1 MAPPPAARRLSP
13 RRRAR
18 AAGLGLCSCLCAAA
32 PAGAACPPPGETLQS
47 MQALR
52 QARWQRPD
60 LVAEAPR
67 QALALALLD
76 CLAEPDPLWRDEL
89 AFEALQAW
97 MRAGRIDTTTLH
109 SLRQRLLATLA
120 AAPDAAGFV
129 QPFAA
134 LVLAEVARVDRL
146 QPWMS
151 TEERQALVDGAT
163 RYLAGLRDHRGFDE
177 REGWRHGVAHGAD
190 LLLQLSLNP
199 QLQRAQAQALL
210 AAIATQVMPPGDVAY
225 RYGEPARLA
234 APVFYLARRELLAA
248 EDWQR
253 WLVSITARLDKNP
266 AARRTQ
272 AGLAQRHNLGAFLT
286 DLYTT
291 VQESPSAAEA
301 RARLLPGLRQALRE
315 LD

>member
-1 MAPPPAARRLSP
+1 
-13 RRRAR
+13 
-18 AAGLGLCSCLCAAA
+18 
-32 PAGAACPPPGETLQS
+32 

-76 CLAEPDPLWRDEL
+76 CLAAPDPQWRDEL

-97 MRAGRIDTTTLH
+97 MRAGRIDTATLR
-109 SLRQRLLATLA
+109 SLHQRLLATLA
-120 AAPDAAGFV
+120 TAPEPAGFE

-146 QPWMS
+146 QPWMN
-151 TEERQALVDGAT
+151 TDERQALVDGAT
-163 RYLAGLRDHRGFDE
+163 RYLAGVRDHRGFDE

-199 QLQRAQAQALL
+199 QLQRAQADALL
-210 AAIATQVMPPGDVAY
+210 AAIATQVLPPGEVAY

-234 APVFYLARRELLAA
+234 APVFYLARRDLLTA

-253 WLVSITARLDKNP
+253 WFLALGARVDKRP

-272 AGLAQRHNLGAFLT
+272 TGLAQRHNLGAFLT

-291 VQESPSAAEA
+291 VQENPAAVDA